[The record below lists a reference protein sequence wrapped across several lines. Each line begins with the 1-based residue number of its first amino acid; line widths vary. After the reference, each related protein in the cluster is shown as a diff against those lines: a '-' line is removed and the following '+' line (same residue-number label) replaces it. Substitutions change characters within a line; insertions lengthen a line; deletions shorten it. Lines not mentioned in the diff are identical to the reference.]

1 MAKWLGMGQS
11 GGKNFKNVKVAQNWF
26 KLKSGNRMGNRTKK
40 SNQNPSRWFFRFRTG
55 LSTLEVIGDLDGTL
69 GVSPLLRIGRIRK
82 HVTIPS
88 SIQHYLYCRC
98 SPKGSPPKGMI
109 QNLKSPIHFWA
120 SYRDSM
126 SAKDPLKS
134 YLH

>member
-1 MAKWLGMGQS
+1 MAGHRVVWRLKL
-11 GGKNFKNVKVAQNWF
+11 KTAQNWF

-69 GVSPLLRIGRIRK
+69 GVSSLLRIGRIRK

-88 SIQHYLYCRC
+88 SI
-98 SPKGSPPKGMI
+98 
-109 QNLKSPIHFWA
+109 
-120 SYRDSM
+120 
-126 SAKDPLKS
+126 
-134 YLH
+134 